1 MDYSPKRLIKLLEE
15 RGWTLDRITG
25 SHHIY
30 KQVDTK
36 QTVPIP
42 VHGSRDLGK
51 GLFLKILKDAGI
63 DKSNV

>member
-1 MDYSPKRLIKLLEE
+1 MDYSPKRLINLLEE
-15 RGWTLDRITG
+15 RGWVLDRVRG

-30 KQVDTK
+30 KQAETK
-36 QTVPIP
+36 QTIPIP

-63 DKSNV
+63 DKSDV

>member
-1 MDYSPKRLIKLLEE
+1 MDYSPKRLIRLLEG
-15 RGWTLDRITG
+15 RGWALDRIKG

-36 QTVPIP
+36 QTIPIP

-63 DKSNV
+63 DKSDV